1 MEKVA
6 SVKLR
11 ESGSIYHF
19 LVSNQ
24 ELSVGDYVLVE
35 ADRGVDYGQ
44 IVSLDEKD
52 AASTLTP
59 ESLKKVIRIMS
70 TADMAQVKENKTRAK
85 RAFKICARKIKQ
97 SNLNMKLI
105 EAEYTFD
112 RAKIIFYFTST
123 SRVDFRNLVKDLA
136 RIFKVRIEMRQIGA
150 RDETKLFGGIGPCG
164 RPLCCTSFLH
174 KFEPVSIKM
183 AKEQKLP
190 LNPDKISGMCGR
202 FMCCLGYEYKI
213 YKELKKLFPR
223 RGQFIDT
230 PQGKAKVLKVDVI
243 MSQIKVEYE
252 DGRTEAIKYDV

>member
-1 MEKVA
+1 MEKIA

-24 ELSVGDYVLVE
+24 ELNVGDYVLVE
-35 ADRGVDYGQ
+35 ADRGIDYGQ

-52 AASTLTP
+52 AASTLTS

-70 TADMAQVKENKTRAK
+70 TADMAQVKENKARAK

-112 RAKIIFYFTST
+112 RAKIIFYFTSA

-150 RDETKLFGGIGPCG
+150 RDETKLFGK
-164 RPLCCTSFLH
+164 LSNNH
-174 KFEPVSIKM
+174 K
-183 AKEQKLP
+183 AL
-190 LNPDKISGMCGR
+190 D
-202 FMCCLGYEYKI
+202 
-213 YKELKKLFPR
+213 FP
-223 RGQFIDT
+223 
-230 PQGKAKVLKVDVI
+230 
-243 MSQIKVEYE
+243 YN
-252 DGRTEAIKYDV
+252 